1 MRILSSKIWISE
13 FFSKLFSKVS
23 CYLQSEK
30 IWIVVLQNY
39 YMFAKTTTCI
49 RLQTWQIFSVNIWY
63 TYFSILGMALAV
75 PFLCYFQKL
84 QHLVVKELWTN
95 FCCVVLLYLWIQKVC
110 LRFLKFC
117 FKLEILIFLSFVV
130 SFFSRYVQLKS
141 FFSDKKKHHQG
152 HLRHTLAEKIL
163 TINVA
168 EY

>member
-1 MRILSSKIWISE
+1 MSFFLNCFLRYHATFKVRKFESLFYKITT
-13 FFSKLFSKVS
+13 
-23 CYLQSEK
+23 CLQ
-30 IWIVVLQNY
+30 
-39 YMFAKTTTCI
+39 KTTTCI

-117 FKLEILIFLSFVV
+117 FKLEILIFFSFVV

-141 FFSDKKKHHQG
+141 FFSDKKNITSDIWD
-152 HLRHTLAEKIL
+152 TL
-163 TINVA
+163 
-168 EY
+168 